1 MMYIKISM
9 RTVYTQQQNKTI
21 FKFKQKT
28 NKKNYFKKFKLT
40 TSTINYREAIHIISW
55 LKIEKIKVSVIEI
68 LHVQCSNGH
77 FLSNSFRFG
86 NHLRL
91 LIYYIW
97 LVFFYQKLTI
107 RGLPLPNPSKFSE
120 FPPSC
125 DFLVCCSCLF
135 FIIWLVVDTQHTSL
149 HIYTIWQQV
158 QFHHPFAQ
166 IHLSIIQSC
175 DSKWL

>member
-91 LIYYIW
+91 LDYIW
-97 LVFFYQKLTI
+97 LVFFYQTAPTI
-107 RGLPLPNPSKFSE
+107 RGLPLPNPPKFSE
-120 FPPSC
+120 FPPSRN
-125 DFLVCCSCLF
+125 FLVCSCYCSLTRCQYSAYVFPYLYD
-135 FIIWLVVDTQHTSL
+135 LAASRVRR
-149 HIYTIWQQV
+149 TILLS
-158 QFHHPFAQ
+158 HPSAE
-166 IHLSIIQSC
+166 IHLIQ
-175 DSKWL
+175 